1 MSAIIPNETYFDR
14 PAVTPT
20 DDGQPHVLIP
30 GPSPN
35 GSAPEDAAPPFALEL
50 DDFIAE
56 KQEGKAA
63 LLGTPD
69 DNVLPAGGL
78 AILAA
83 LPHKG
88 KTTLA
93 VDLAFHLASGADW
106 LGIPVPQPGR
116 VLIIE
121 NEGPREPFRRKLEA
135 KRAAWPHSLEASIHV
150 HVMHWGRFTLADE
163 PCLRDLQY
171 AVQLADVVIAD
182 PLTTLGVKGVG
193 SPADTRDFVGLLT
206 NVGYTTNVAWF
217 LLHHF
222 RHGATRGDAAGD
234 ELDELSGAW
243 AGHADTI
250 LVLKDVAGDRARL
263 SFPKLRWANRRDPL
277 ILARLRDEQSFAVVA
292 ETTPSE
298 DIRTLDDDILRYL
311 TVHGGQYKKAI
322 REGVSGRD
330 SAIIQRVDAL
340 HRAGLLDK
348 ANGRYSTAQPR
359 VFPDYGHT
367 GHTPSGHGK
376 AEGVPDVPSLPV
388 GERDSGTP
396 SSHGVPAGCS
406 DPSSELTTETDTVVP
421 HGEDRP

>member
-1 MSAIIPNETYFDR
+1 MPRERDHPQRDLLDR

-182 PLTTLGVKGVG
+182 PLTTLGVKDVG
-193 SPADTRDFVGLLT
+193 SRPTPATSSASSPT
-206 NVGYTTNVAWF
+206 S
-217 LLHHF
+217 
-222 RHGATRGDAAGD
+222 ATPRTSRGSSSITSATAPPAA
-234 ELDELSGAW
+234 
-243 AGHADTI
+243 
-250 LVLKDVAGDRARL
+250 
-263 SFPKLRWANRRDPL
+263 
-277 ILARLRDEQSFAVVA
+277 
-292 ETTPSE
+292 TPPVTS
-298 DIRTLDDDILRYL
+298 
-311 TVHGGQYKKAI
+311 
-322 REGVSGRD
+322 
-330 SAIIQRVDAL
+330 
-340 HRAGLLDK
+340 
-348 ANGRYSTAQPR
+348 STSSP
-359 VFPDYGHT
+359 
-367 GHTPSGHGK
+367 GHGP
-376 AEGVPDVPSLPV
+376 ATP
-388 GERDSGTP
+388 TP
-396 SSHGVPAGCS
+396 SS
-406 DPSSELTTETDTVVP
+406 SSKT
-421 HGEDRP
+421 